1 MQTWA
6 RGIWLS
12 LWSMCWE
19 KRISAIIMCLLFK
32 FSSRRRVPSSG
43 RYSNYVPWT
52 VINSRPLILK
62 RLGNFWPEVRSLGG
76 SDYLNVSTYLLHFF
90 SGIVNH
96 SDLLRDKSFLLTVS
110 TFLFSNKWLENPRH
124 FVTNSGNWW
133 QIDSSLLTTKSS
145 LKVKHCLL
153 RQDGWNVATQ
163 HLIFSQYS
171 TSCVWHRKL
180 SKIKLSEI
188 CPKLV
193 NFRIQDSE

>member
-19 KRISAIIMCLLFK
+19 KRISAIIMCSLFK

-62 RLGNFWPEVRSLGG
+62 RLGNFWPEVGSLGG

-90 SGIVNH
+90 LESLIIQIYWEIRVSCWQCRHFFKKQMTG
-96 SDLLRDKSFLLTVS
+96 KSS
-110 TFLFSNKWLENPRH
+110 TFCDQLRQLMTNW
-124 FVTNSGNWW
+124 FVTFNYK
-133 QIDSSLLTTKSS
+133 IICKS
-145 LKVKHCLL
+145 KHCLL

-171 TSCVWHRKL
+171 TRCVWHRKL